1 MKNLF
6 KKLSNPQTEVE
17 DLDSGY
23 DSEYYAGSYDKA
35 DRRDNRAESGRY
47 DERGYNEQPRDGYRP
62 EAGRY
67 NEQPRDSYRPEA
79 GRFDERRYD
88 ERPVEDNRYGYNER
102 RYDERP
108 VEDNRYGHN
117 ERDDGYYA
125 PRGGLYVEEDAP
137 AYRERVE
144 EAAEPVFT
152 PEPAP
157 EYLYYTPATY
167 RDCREGIVKGLA
179 AGHVVV
185 VRLGDLAAGD
195 VLRLFDYMM
204 GAVLA
209 LDAELVRPEATTVV
223 LVPDGVELDEDELEL
238 DGDEPDEDDDE
249 EYEEDEEEYEEDE
262 EYEEEYDE
270 DAEYDEDEEYDE
282 EEYDEEEEY
291 EEYADEDEYEDVE

>member
-1 MKNLF
+1 MKDFF
-6 KKLSNPQTEVE
+6 KKFTKPQTEVE

-35 DRRDNRAESGRY
+35 DRRDDRRDDRQDDRRPAGEPERFDRAERY
-47 DERGYNEQPRDGYRP
+47 D
-62 EAGRY
+62 
-67 NEQPRDSYRPEA
+67 
-79 GRFDERRYD
+79 
-88 ERPVEDNRYGYNER
+88 
-102 RYDERP
+102 
-108 VEDNRYGHN
+108 
-117 ERDDGYYA
+117 RDDSYYA

-137 AYRERVE
+137 AYRERVQVE
-144 EAAEPVFT
+144 EKVEPVFT

-185 VRLGDLAAGD
+185 VRLADLEATD

-209 LDAELVRPEATTVV
+209 LNAELVRPEATTVV

-238 DGDEPDEDDDE
+238 D
-249 EYEEDEEEYEEDE
+249 DEEEYEDEDE
-262 EYEEEYDE
+262 DY
-270 DAEYDEDEEYDE
+270 EDEEYDE
-282 EEYDEEEEY
+282 EEYDEEEY
-291 EEYADEDEYEDVE
+291 EEYDEDGEYEDADADVE

>member
-1 MKNLF
+1 MKDFF
-6 KKLSNPQTEVE
+6 KKFSKPQTEVE

-23 DSEYYAGSYDKA
+23 DSEYYAGSYDNRRSD
-35 DRRDNRAESGRY
+35 DRRSEEPRSEERRPAEETGRY
-47 DERGYNEQPRDGYRP
+47 D
-62 EAGRY
+62 
-67 NEQPRDSYRPEA
+67 
-79 GRFDERRYD
+79 
-88 ERPVEDNRYGYNER
+88 
-102 RYDERP
+102 
-108 VEDNRYGHN
+108 
-117 ERDDGYYA
+117 RDDSFYA

-144 EAAEPVFT
+144 ERVEPVFT

-185 VRLGDLAAGD
+185 VRLGDLEASD

-223 LVPDGVELDEDELEL
+223 LVPDGVELDEDELDL
-238 DGDEPDEDDDE
+238 DDE
-249 EYEEDEEEYEEDE
+249 EDEDEYEDDE
-262 EYEEEYDE
+262 E
-270 DAEYDEDEEYDE
+270 EYDEDEEYEEYEEDE
-282 EEYDEEEEY
+282 YEEYDEDEEY
-291 EEYADEDEYEDVE
+291 EEADEDVE

>member
-1 MKNLF
+1 MKDFF
-6 KKLSNPQTEVE
+6 KKLSKPQPEVE
-17 DLDSGY
+17 DLDTGY

-35 DRRDNRAESGRY
+35 DRR
-47 DERGYNEQPRDGYRP
+47 
-62 EAGRY
+62 
-67 NEQPRDSYRPEA
+67 
-79 GRFDERRYD
+79 
-88 ERPVEDNRYGYNER
+88 EDNRSADRYEER
-102 RYDERP
+102 DYRAERTDRAER
-108 VEDNRYGHN
+108 VESEDNFYT
-117 ERDDGYYA
+117 

-144 EAAEPVFT
+144 EKVEPVFT

-185 VRLGDLAAGD
+185 VRLGDLEAAD

-209 LDAELVRPEATTVV
+209 LNAELVRPEATTVV

-238 DGDEPDEDDDE
+238 DDEEEEEYEDDEEYDEDE
-249 EYEEDEEEYEEDE
+249 EYEEYDEEEYEEYDEEEYEED
-262 EYEEEYDE
+262 
-270 DAEYDEDEEYDE
+270 
-282 EEYDEEEEY
+282 
-291 EEYADEDEYEDVE
+291 ADEDVE

>member
-1 MKNLF
+1 MKDFF
-6 KKLSNPQTEVE
+6 KKLSKPQTEVE

-23 DSEYYAGSYDKA
+23 DSEYYAGSYGKN
-35 DRRDNRAESGRY
+35 DRRD
-47 DERGYNEQPRDGYRP
+47 DERGYNERG
-62 EAGRY
+62 Y

-79 GRFDERRYD
+79 GRYEERRYEERPVENNRYDERRYD
-88 ERPVEDNRYGYNER
+88 ERPVENNRYEER

-108 VEDNRYGHN
+108 VENNRYDERRYNERPAEDNRYN
-117 ERDDGYYA
+117 ERNDDFYA

-185 VRLGDLAAGD
+185 VRLGDLAAND

-209 LDAELVRPEATTVV
+209 LDAELVRPQATTVV
-223 LVPDGVELDEDELEL
+223 LGPDGVELNEEKNLHVPA
-238 DGDEPDEDDDE
+238 DGCISSDTSRVKVLVIPTDE
-249 EYEEDEEEYEEDE
+249 ELGIARRTYEYE
-262 EYEEEYDE
+262 
-270 DAEYDEDEEYDE
+270 A
-282 EEYDEEEEY
+282 
-291 EEYADEDEYEDVE
+291 

>member
-1 MKNLF
+1 MKDFF
-6 KKLSNPQTEVE
+6 KKFTKPQTEVE

-35 DRRDNRAESGRY
+35 DRRDDRRDDRQDDRRPAGEPERFDRAERY
-47 DERGYNEQPRDGYRP
+47 D
-62 EAGRY
+62 
-67 NEQPRDSYRPEA
+67 
-79 GRFDERRYD
+79 
-88 ERPVEDNRYGYNER
+88 
-102 RYDERP
+102 
-108 VEDNRYGHN
+108 
-117 ERDDGYYA
+117 RDDSYYA

-137 AYRERVE
+137 AYRERVQVE
-144 EAAEPVFT
+144 EKVEPVFT

-185 VRLGDLAAGD
+185 VRLADLEASD

-209 LDAELVRPEATTVV
+209 LNAELVRPEATTVV

-238 DGDEPDEDDDE
+238 D
-249 EYEEDEEEYEEDE
+249 DEEEYEDEDE
-262 EYEEEYDE
+262 DY
-270 DAEYDEDEEYDE
+270 EDEEYDE
-282 EEYDEEEEY
+282 EEYDEEEY
-291 EEYADEDEYEDVE
+291 EEYDEDGEYEDADADVE

>member
-1 MKNLF
+1 MKDFF
-6 KKLSNPQTEVE
+6 KKFTKPQTEVE

-35 DRRDNRAESGRY
+35 DRRDDRQDDRRPAGEPERFDRAERY
-47 DERGYNEQPRDGYRP
+47 D
-62 EAGRY
+62 
-67 NEQPRDSYRPEA
+67 
-79 GRFDERRYD
+79 
-88 ERPVEDNRYGYNER
+88 
-102 RYDERP
+102 
-108 VEDNRYGHN
+108 
-117 ERDDGYYA
+117 RDDSYYA

-137 AYRERVE
+137 AYRERTQAQVE
-144 EAAEPVFT
+144 EKVEPVFT

-185 VRLGDLAAGD
+185 VRLADLEASD

-209 LDAELVRPEATTVV
+209 LNAELVRPEATTVV

-238 DGDEPDEDDDE
+238 DDE
-249 EYEEDEEEYEEDE
+249 EYED
-262 EYEEEYDE
+262 DE
-270 DAEYDEDEEYDE
+270 DYEDEEYDE
-282 EEYDEEEEY
+282 DEDY
-291 EEYADEDEYEDVE
+291 EEYDEDEYEEYDEDGEYEDADTDAE

>member
-1 MKNLF
+1 MKDFF
-6 KKLSNPQTEVE
+6 KKFTKPQTEVE

-35 DRRDNRAESGRY
+35 DRRDDRQDDRQDDRRPAGEPERFDRAERY
-47 DERGYNEQPRDGYRP
+47 D
-62 EAGRY
+62 
-67 NEQPRDSYRPEA
+67 
-79 GRFDERRYD
+79 
-88 ERPVEDNRYGYNER
+88 
-102 RYDERP
+102 
-108 VEDNRYGHN
+108 
-117 ERDDGYYA
+117 RDDSYYA

-137 AYRERVE
+137 AYRERVQVE
-144 EAAEPVFT
+144 EKVEPVFT

-185 VRLGDLAAGD
+185 VRLADLEATD

-209 LDAELVRPEATTVV
+209 LNAELVRPEATTVV

-238 DGDEPDEDDDE
+238 D
-249 EYEEDEEEYEEDE
+249 DEEEYEDEDE
-262 EYEEEYDE
+262 DY
-270 DAEYDEDEEYDE
+270 EDEEYDE
-282 EEYDEEEEY
+282 EEYDEEEY
-291 EEYADEDEYEDVE
+291 EEYDEDGEYEDADADVE

>member
-1 MKNLF
+1 MKDFF
-6 KKLSNPQTEVE
+6 KKLSKPQPEVE
-17 DLDSGY
+17 DLDTGY

-35 DRRDNRAESGRY
+35 DRR
-47 DERGYNEQPRDGYRP
+47 
-62 EAGRY
+62 
-67 NEQPRDSYRPEA
+67 
-79 GRFDERRYD
+79 
-88 ERPVEDNRYGYNER
+88 EDNRSADRYEER
-102 RYDERP
+102 DYRAERTDRAER
-108 VEDNRYGHN
+108 VESEDNFYT
-117 ERDDGYYA
+117 

-144 EAAEPVFT
+144 EKVEPVFT

-185 VRLGDLAAGD
+185 VRLGDLEASD

-238 DGDEPDEDDDE
+238 DDEEYEDDEDYEDDE
-249 EYEEDEEEYEEDE
+249 EYDEDEDYEEYDEDEYEEYDEEEYEED
-262 EYEEEYDE
+262 
-270 DAEYDEDEEYDE
+270 
-282 EEYDEEEEY
+282 
-291 EEYADEDEYEDVE
+291 ADEDVE

>member
-1 MKNLF
+1 MKDFF
-6 KKLSNPQTEVE
+6 KKFTKPQTEVE

-35 DRRDNRAESGRY
+35 DRRDDRRDDRQDDRRPVGEPERFDRAERY
-47 DERGYNEQPRDGYRP
+47 D
-62 EAGRY
+62 
-67 NEQPRDSYRPEA
+67 
-79 GRFDERRYD
+79 
-88 ERPVEDNRYGYNER
+88 
-102 RYDERP
+102 
-108 VEDNRYGHN
+108 
-117 ERDDGYYA
+117 RDDSYYA

-137 AYRERVE
+137 AYRERVQPQVE
-144 EAAEPVFT
+144 EKVEPVFT

-185 VRLGDLAAGD
+185 VRLADLEASD

-209 LDAELVRPEATTVV
+209 LNAELVRPEATTVV

-238 DGDEPDEDDDE
+238 DDE
-249 EYEEDEEEYEEDE
+249 EYEDDEDYEDD
-262 EYEEEYDE
+262 EEYDE
-270 DAEYDEDEEYDE
+270 DEDYEEYDEDEY
-282 EEYDEEEEY
+282 EEYDE
-291 EEYADEDEYEDVE
+291 DGEYEDADADVE

>member
-1 MKNLF
+1 MKDFF
-6 KKLSNPQTEVE
+6 KKFTKPQTEVE

-35 DRRDNRAESGRY
+35 DRRDDRRDDRQDDRRPAGEPERFDRAERY
-47 DERGYNEQPRDGYRP
+47 D
-62 EAGRY
+62 
-67 NEQPRDSYRPEA
+67 
-79 GRFDERRYD
+79 
-88 ERPVEDNRYGYNER
+88 
-102 RYDERP
+102 
-108 VEDNRYGHN
+108 
-117 ERDDGYYA
+117 RDDSYYA

-144 EAAEPVFT
+144 EKVEPVFA

-157 EYLYYTPATY
+157 EYLYYTPASY

-185 VRLGDLAAGD
+185 VRLGDLEASD

-209 LDAELVRPEATTVV
+209 LNAELVRPEATTVV

-238 DGDEPDEDDDE
+238 DDED
-249 EYEEDEEEYEEDE
+249 EDE
-262 EYEEEYDE
+262 DE
-270 DAEYDEDEEYDE
+270 DGEEYDEDEEYDE
-282 EEYDEEEEY
+282 EEYEEYDEEEYGED
-291 EEYADEDEYEDVE
+291 ADEDVE